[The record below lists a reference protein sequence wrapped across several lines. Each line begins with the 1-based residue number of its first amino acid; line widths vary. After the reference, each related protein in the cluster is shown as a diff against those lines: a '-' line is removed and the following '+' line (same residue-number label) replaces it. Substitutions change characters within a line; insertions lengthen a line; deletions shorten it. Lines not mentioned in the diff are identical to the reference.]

1 MNVIVEMKRDDL
13 STAIRDAVDAGR
25 ITRLIES
32 VDSERRQMEH
42 RSFWGCLI
50 CATLSDSNFAFI
62 WLALALWL
70 GWRWFRYTRRALD
83 NLVEPQS

>member
-32 VDSERRQMEH
+32 AQSERRQMEH

-50 CATLSDSNFAFI
+50 CATLSDSDIAFL
-62 WLALALWL
+62 WLVLALWL
-70 GWRWFRYTRRALD
+70 AWRWFRYTRRELAELTGGAA
-83 NLVEPQS
+83 